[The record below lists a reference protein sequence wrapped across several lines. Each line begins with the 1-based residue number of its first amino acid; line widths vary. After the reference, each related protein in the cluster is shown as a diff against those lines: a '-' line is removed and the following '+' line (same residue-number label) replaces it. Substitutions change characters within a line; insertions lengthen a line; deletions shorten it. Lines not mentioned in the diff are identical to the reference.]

1 VGIDKSLLKK
11 NELLPSQESLA
22 SSEGLRLEQPMNTIV
37 NKAPFD
43 SDEIFSPKKP
53 IVHEQFSE

>member
-1 VGIDKSLLKK
+1 MK
-11 NELLPSQESLA
+11 NELLPSQESLT
-22 SSEGLRLEQPMNTIV
+22 SSEGLSLEHSMNNIV
-37 NKAPFD
+37 NKAAYD

>member
-1 VGIDKSLLKK
+1 MGIDKSLLKK
-11 NELLPSQESLA
+11 NELFPSQESLA
-22 SSEGLRLEQPMNTIV
+22 SSQELSLEQPTNTIV
-37 NKAPFD
+37 NKAPLD